1 MSTAKQEGSGDF
13 RYPRWEIGV
22 LLFAFL
28 ASFSCVFS
36 SAVLALTL
44 QSKDSLPTTIEA
56 QNRANY
62 ADDSDTW
69 LFERLK
75 ADIIDEAAEDKYILQ
90 ITPEPVQSDSA
101 FNNPGSAIV
110 LIPTSILPTVV
121 KGVPTAVATTVP
133 QENVP
138 PTPTP
143 IPTIT
148 STHTPTATD
157 TATPY
162 PTWTIT
168 PYPTWTATPYPTW
181 TATVMIVTTA
191 TFTPVPP
198 TPAPTAVPTTI
209 PTVVPSATPTNPLST
224 PPSMPL
230 PTHTPTAT
238 TAATDTPTATATA
251 TDIPTST
258 STPTATATPDLPQ
271 PIAYWTFDEGSGTIA
286 NDSMGTYTGVITG
299 ATWVAGYDGGSALQ
313 FDGLD
318 DYVDLSGA
326 DIGGEWTAVMWV
338 RREGEKDG
346 SVLFSSATYGL
357 QLEQWPGTHRGG
369 IIEYGVSEN
378 HFNYIAPLG
387 QWVHLAFVRTAAE
400 TQLYVNGALYDTT
413 SASINMPMQRIGCT
427 LNLPPDNCLTGTLD
441 EAIVYGQALSPA
453 QVAAIYNSYPPP

>member
-1 MSTAKQEGSGDF
+1 M
-13 RYPRWEIGV
+13 
-22 LLFAFL
+22 
-28 ASFSCVFS
+28 FS

-101 FNNPGSAIV
+101 SNNPGSAIV

-121 KGVPTAVATTVP
+121 KGVPTAVATAVP

-238 TAATDTPTATATA
+238 TAATDTRLSARSLPRRG
-251 TDIPTST
+251 
-258 STPTATATPDLPQ
+258 PDRTFLP
-271 PIAYWTFDEGSGTIA
+271 PMPE
-286 NDSMGTYTGVITG
+286 
-299 ATWVAGYDGGSALQ
+299 
-313 FDGLD
+313 
-318 DYVDLSGA
+318 
-326 DIGGEWTAVMWV
+326 
-338 RREGEKDG
+338 RREKWRKEERSGGKQA
-346 SVLFSSATYGL
+346 FSC
-357 QLEQWPGTHRGG
+357 R
-369 IIEYGVSEN
+369 
-378 HFNYIAPLG
+378 APFDW
-387 QWVHLAFVRTAAE
+387 QPH
-400 TQLYVNGALYDTT
+400 
-413 SASINMPMQRIGCT
+413 PMVA
-427 LNLPPDNCLTGTLD
+427 PP
-441 EAIVYGQALSPA
+441 
-453 QVAAIYNSYPPP
+453 